1 MNNRPMIIN
10 LQKSRE
16 SRKFKIPYFKKQML
30 LFLIV
35 FMAMATSG
43 IAQQT
48 NVTGQVTDPSGET
61 IPGVNILEKNT
72 NNGTVTDID
81 GNFELVVAS
90 PEAILV
96 FSFVGFE
103 TQEIAVGGR
112 STIDVVFTEGAHSL
126 DEVVIIGYGT
136 QRERDLTSAITTIST
151 DELARTP
158 SPNPM
163 QSLQGR
169 VAGVQIVSQG
179 APGASPTV
187 RLRGI
192 GSFEGGS
199 APLYVVDGMFFDNID
214 FLNPNDIETLSV

>member
-1 MNNRPMIIN
+1 MNNTLMIIN
-10 LQKSRE
+10 LQEGKKSGH
-16 SRKFKIPYFKKQML
+16 SKIPYFKKQML

-35 FMAMATSG
+35 FMAIATSVT
-43 IAQQT
+43 AQQT

-72 NNGTVTDID
+72 NNGTVTDLD
-81 GNFELVVAS
+81 GNYELTVAS

-103 TQEIAVGGR
+103 SQEIVVGGR
-112 STIDVVFTEGAHSL
+112 STVDVTLTEGAHGL

-136 QRERDLTSAITTIST
+136 QRERDLTSAITTVST
-151 DELARTP
+151 DELMRTP
-158 SPNPM
+158 TPNPM

-192 GSFEGGS
+192 GSFEGGA

-214 FLNPNDIETLSV
+214 FLNPNDIEPYRC